1 MNGKDMVMPMLSV
14 KLPLYRKKYAASV
27 REAQLL
33 EQSAS
38 DNAVNV
44 QNMLF
49 MEFTDTQ
56 LGIDEANR
64 NLRLATRNMEL
75 TRQRF
80 NLLRTQ
86 FATSGSGL
94 DELLRTQ
101 QSLLDYRVSVL
112 QAQTDKRI
120 AYAELQKLVAR

>member
-1 MNGKDMVMPMLSV
+1 M
-14 KLPLYRKKYAASV
+14 

-38 DNAVNV
+38 ENAVNV

-49 MEFTDTQ
+49 MELTDTQ
-56 LGIDEANR
+56 LSIDEANR
-64 NLRLATRNMEL
+64 NLRLATQNSGL
-75 TRQRF
+75 TQQRF

-86 FATSGSGL
+86 FAVSGSGF

-101 QSLLDYRVSVL
+101 QSLLDYRISLL

-120 AYAELQKLVAR
+120 AYAELAETGGKIRFSTQ